1 MIAGGDGAA
10 APLGALAG
18 SLRAGLKVRRYR
30 LDEHLE
36 MAFGKWQQA
45 PQPPQLWRLL
55 VMLGAVIA
63 TIVWLERYA
72 ALHAH

>member
-1 MIAGGDGAA
+1 
-10 APLGALAG
+10 
-18 SLRAGLKVRRYR
+18 
-30 LDEHLE
+30 

-63 TIVWLERYA
+63 AIVLLERYA

>member
-1 MIAGGDGAA
+1 
-10 APLGALAG
+10 
-18 SLRAGLKVRRYR
+18 
-30 LDEHLE
+30 

-63 TIVWLERYA
+63 TIVWLQRYA